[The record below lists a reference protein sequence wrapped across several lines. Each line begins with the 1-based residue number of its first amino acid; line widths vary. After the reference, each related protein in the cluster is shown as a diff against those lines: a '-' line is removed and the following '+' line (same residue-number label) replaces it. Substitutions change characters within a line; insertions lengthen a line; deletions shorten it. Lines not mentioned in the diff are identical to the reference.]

1 MCKRNPDLG
10 AHCPSGHPS
19 GRIWE
24 VPVSAEQA
32 RARVILAMNTFEV
45 NCRDGFE
52 TSYAMKILDEAQ
64 EDYFQMVYYGDIDPG
79 RQRALEAQVW
89 ELEARVA
96 VLEAE
101 KVVHDALRD
110 IEDGEQ

>member
-10 AHCPSGHPS
+10 TPYPAGHPS
-19 GRIWE
+19 GRIWPA
-24 VPVSAEQA
+24 PVSTEQA
-32 RARVILAMNTFEV
+32 RARVIAAMNLFEA

-52 TSYAMKILDEAQ
+52 AGYAMKILNEAQ
-64 EDYFQMVYYGDIDPG
+64 DDYFQMVYYGDVDEG

-96 VLEAE
+96 VLDAE
-101 KVVHDALRD
+101 QVVQDALRGIGD
-110 IEDGEQ
+110 EEQ